1 MGDDCIWD
9 PHWVDAY
16 ETSAEAKTKVE
27 IVKLLVAARRKI
39 CRDRM
44 PVFPLTEEEFK
55 GELKLRAGATLVWE
69 KKLCDAYMTKCFKP
83 EDVELR
89 WLLGGEGPDGD
100 GGFVFEPIK
109 SVWRGARAMERYV
122 QWYRDVTFQFMPDG
136 KGVWMVTILFRGE
149 LMHEDIEIENS
160 DGVMM

>member
-1 MGDDCIWD
+1 MSGDILWD
-9 PHWVDAY
+9 PKWVDTY

-27 IVKLLVAARRKI
+27 IVKALVAVRRRI

-44 PVFPLTEEEFK
+44 PVFPLSEEEFMD
-55 GELKLRAGATLVWE
+55 ELKLRAGATLVWE
-69 KKLCDAYMTKCFKP
+69 KKLCGAYMTKWFKP

-89 WLLGGEGPDGD
+89 WLLGGEGPSGA

-122 QWYRDVTFQFMPDG
+122 HWYRDVAFQFTPEG
-136 KGVWMVTILFRGE
+136 EGTWVGRG
-149 LMHEDIEIENS
+149 
-160 DGVMM
+160 